1 MCRHVWAP
9 REGRRL
15 THISQIT
22 TTVDHA
28 VSMTCAEAHKP
39 GTDVNKPLMRF
50 KAVGR
55 LPMVPAVLVCV
66 VSDNIT

>member
-1 MCRHVWAP
+1 
-9 REGRRL
+9 
-15 THISQIT
+15 
-22 TTVDHA
+22 
-28 VSMTCAEAHKP
+28 MTCAEAHKP